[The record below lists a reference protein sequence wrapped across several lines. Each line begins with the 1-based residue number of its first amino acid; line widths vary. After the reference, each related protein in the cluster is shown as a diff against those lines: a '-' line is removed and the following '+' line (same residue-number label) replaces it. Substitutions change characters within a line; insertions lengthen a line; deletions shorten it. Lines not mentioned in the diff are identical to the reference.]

1 MSVTALPVTPAEY
14 RRGALLVT
22 AAIVVW
28 STAGVLA
35 RWVDVDPWTTLF
47 WRSVFAAISLLAYL
61 AFRDGRG
68 MFDGF
73 RRLGRV
79 GIAMA
84 LCFAIS
90 MICFIN
96 ALALTTVAA
105 VLVFQAAAPLFAAI
119 LAWMFLRERVS
130 RRTAIAIALS
140 MLGVGLIVSTSGDAG
155 LISVLESVLA
165 PLWVWFVFAENPGTL
180 TLIGGAIVIAAV
192 TWAATGERQ

>member
-47 WRSVFAAISLLAYL
+47 WRSVFAAISLRAYL

-79 GIAMA
+79 GGGTGRYGRKLQCAD
-84 LCFAIS
+84 S
-90 MICFIN
+90 WRRGRY
-96 ALALTTVAA
+96 
-105 VLVFQAAAPLFAAI
+105 PHDS
-119 LAWMFLRERVS
+119 S
-130 RRTAIAIALS
+130 RRS
-140 MLGVGLIVSTSGDAG
+140 HS
-155 LISVLESVLA
+155 
-165 PLWVWFVFAENPGTL
+165 P
-180 TLIGGAIVIAAV
+180 
-192 TWAATGERQ
+192 